1 MHRRERKGHI
11 SKRKKIER
19 HSSTLVLETGHGTLD
34 SFSHSHLGSHRDKKD
49 IAFLGANCEIIQ
61 RKVEMMSLL
70 LFVFKDSEV
79 DASGKKETP
88 SRTKMVFL
96 NDK

>member
-1 MHRRERKGHI
+1 MAP
-11 SKRKKIER
+11 
-19 HSSTLVLETGHGTLD
+19 LD

-49 IAFLGANCEIIQ
+49 IAFLGANCAIIQ

-96 NDK
+96 YDK